1 MSGEFL
7 PPGGIGKAW
16 TVSTYFLSTP
26 HTRFSNERSHMPTL
40 EEMRERYRGKKK
52 LGDNSPWKE
61 RFEPGDE
68 LRFQQQYL
76 SQPMPE
82 LESGDSLVKPI
93 PASQA
98 VRKECEACRSNN
110 YFGNL
115 AHEHFCPFTK
125 IKRESNCIFLEE
137 RIAKAEKAGYKD
149 AALRVD
155 VYCRVCERLVPL
167 SMATQRTGV
176 GGKWGCWLCPDHKH
190 AFLSEPYTIPYQE
203 LMSHRPHLKDS
214 EK

>member
-1 MSGEFL
+1 
-7 PPGGIGKAW
+7 
-16 TVSTYFLSTP
+16 
-26 HTRFSNERSHMPTL
+26 MPTL
-40 EEMRERYRGKKK
+40 EEMRERYGGKKK
-52 LGDNSPWKE
+52 SGDNSPWKE
-61 RFEPGDE
+61 RFGPV
-68 LRFQQQYL
+68 L
-76 SQPMPE
+76 E
-82 LESGDSLVKPI
+82 LESGDSLVMVKPI

-176 GGKWGCWLCPDHKH
+176 GGNWGCWLCPDHKH